1 MLSQEFEKQMWL
13 GGHMLDN
20 GAYSA
25 FILEPIF
32 IW

>member
-13 GGHMLDN
+13 GGHKLDN

-25 FILEPIF
+25 FILELIF